1 MKMNAIVVALFA
13 CTSFFACATTES
25 EGEPTTITGVE
36 VTTTE
41 AGGATVTGEGV
52 SFELD
57 DLSQLEL
64 DPGTAGDEITTLEQ
78 KVGCQISECE
88 ACTCYPDGHCVCVN
102 CKCIAR

>member
-1 MKMNAIVVALFA
+1 MNAIIVGLFA
-13 CTSFFACATTES
+13 CTSLFACATSES
-25 EGEPTTITGVE
+25 DDAPTTITGVE

-64 DPGTAGDEITTLEQ
+64 DPGTADDEISTLEQ
-78 KVGCQISECE
+78 RVGCEISSCE
-88 ACTCYPDGHCVCVN
+88 SCTCYPDGKCICMN
-102 CKCIAR
+102 CKCISR